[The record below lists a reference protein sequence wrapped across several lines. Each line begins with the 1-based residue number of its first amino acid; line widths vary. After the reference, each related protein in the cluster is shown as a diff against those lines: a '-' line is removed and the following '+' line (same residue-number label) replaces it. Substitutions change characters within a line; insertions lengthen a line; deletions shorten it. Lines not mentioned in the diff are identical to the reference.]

1 MLKRKN
7 YTASVYCT
15 EMEVT
20 EAKGVPG
27 VVVNFVESNEDVLQ
41 SQSASAPNPQN
52 RYLTLPVVARI
63 SFP

>member
-1 MLKRKN
+1 MIVV
-7 YTASVYCT
+7 TASDI
-15 EMEVT
+15 EVT

-41 SQSASAPNPQN
+41 SQSASAPNPQH
-52 RYLTLPVVARI
+52 RFLTLPVVARI